1 MVKSQ
6 NRVPPAFLDT
16 SLYRAAKT
24 WLDNKAAKKHN
35 VLADAQTVKSFAR
48 HWIIG
53 HLRRQR
59 KGMHR
64 IVFPCNGR
72 SFTKYL
78 SQKKHHK
85 YGPAN
90 HNSPMVWPSARS
102 NSCGGR
108 PQTFSWTKTC
118 GWDFF
123 TIFILDSS
131 ERKKLDNC
139 PTFWSQQKEILGH
152 WLTGSTFISEI
163 QNHKGR
169 SGGSSFASTLAK
181 WTPIF
186 ARWTSQLKQKFKR
199 LATFWIRNSPTLSL
213 VGEAIIKVI
222 QNHLV
227 IHYQGV
233 QLIEVFPG
241 MVRRDRNLLRT
252 KFPLKG
258 VLRVKGVKGPL
269 SKEIL
274 FKVSLERIADHFVW
288 SPLWLIHI

>member
-1 MVKSQ
+1 MDPQITILQWSGLV
-6 NRVPPAFLDT
+6 RVPIPVAESHKHFRGRKHVAGISSPSS
-16 SLYRAAKT
+16 SLTAVSERNLITVQLFEVNKKRFWDID
-24 WLDNKAAKKHN
+24 WLA
-35 VLADAQTVKSFAR
+35 L
-48 HWIIG
+48 
-53 HLRRQR
+53 HL
-59 KGMHR
+59 
-64 IVFPCNGR
+64 
-72 SFTKYL
+72 
-78 SQKKHHK
+78 
-85 YGPAN
+85 
-90 HNSPMVWPSARS
+90 SAR
-102 NSCGGR
+102 
-108 PQTFSWTKTC
+108 
-118 GWDFF
+118 
-123 TIFILDSS
+123 
-131 ERKKLDNC
+131 
-139 PTFWSQQKEILGH
+139 
-152 WLTGSTFISEI
+152 
-163 QNHKGR
+163 
-169 SGGSSFASTLAK
+169 
-181 WTPIF
+181 IF

-213 VGEAIIKVI
+213 VGEAIIKVL